1 MTEDQV
7 MDKRNT
13 AAIHY
18 WGLLHDGKITRED
31 YFYFMRDL
39 TRWTEGKFAAAWQ
52 AQVENRSQRSKK
64 ATKSSIRLKRGQV
77 VPTKA
82 IK

>member
-1 MTEDQV
+1 MMTEDQI

-18 WGLLHDGKITRED
+18 WGLLQDGKVTRED

-39 TRWTEGKFAAAWQ
+39 TRWTEGKLAAACKP
-52 AQVENRSQRSKK
+52 VEKPSRRSKK
-64 ATKSSIRLKRGQV
+64 VTKKMKRGKSG
-77 VPTKA
+77 TKLPL
-82 IK
+82 